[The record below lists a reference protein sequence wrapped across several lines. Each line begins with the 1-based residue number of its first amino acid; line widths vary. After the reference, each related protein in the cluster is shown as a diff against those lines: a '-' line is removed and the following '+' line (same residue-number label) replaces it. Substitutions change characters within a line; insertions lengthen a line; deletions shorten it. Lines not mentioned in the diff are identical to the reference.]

1 MTDGIARAMSAG
13 CQSPL
18 APSDEGAV
26 TEGDWG
32 RDIRFCRTSCVYRL
46 SLRRGVKKTCRWHV
60 FTPDL
65 GGYAAEAATSLV
77 RGRQKTVP
85 MDRDGFHNV

>member
-32 RDIRFCRTSCVYRL
+32 ETFVLPNLLCL
-46 SLRRGVKKTCRWHV
+46 S
-60 FTPDL
+60 
-65 GGYAAEAATSLV
+65 SLPPS
-77 RGRQKTVP
+77 GW
-85 MDRDGFHNV
+85 

>member
-18 APSDEGAV
+18 APSDEGAA

-32 RDIRFCRTSCVYRL
+32 RDIRFAGPLVFIL
-46 SLRRGVKKTCRWHV
+46 SPSVGVLRKHA
-60 FTPDL
+60 
-65 GGYAAEAATSLV
+65 GGMIS
-77 RGRQKTVP
+77 
-85 MDRDGFHNV
+85 

>member
-32 RDIRFCRTSCVYRL
+32 RERRLSDFLRFCL
-46 SLRRGVKKTCRWHV
+46 SLCLAYARHLSSARPSVRTGVPRQREAMSHYLCHP
-60 FTPDL
+60 TP
-65 GGYAAEAATSLV
+65 
-77 RGRQKTVP
+77 
-85 MDRDGFHNV
+85 

>member
-18 APSDEGAV
+18 APSDEGAA

-32 RDIRFCRTSCVYRL
+32 RDIRFAGPLVFIVSPC
-46 SLRRGVKKTCRWHV
+46 SLYSENLVTFGES
-60 FTPDL
+60 D
-65 GGYAAEAATSLV
+65 YDQSQAT
-77 RGRQKTVP
+77 
-85 MDRDGFHNV
+85 GFINLWGLTTKMQALKEQGKL